1 VAEFHPAAFAN
12 IRVLGCNFRLATITW
27 LRGGA
32 GPEVWRVTFEAST
45 NNATWTP
52 LGAGQRVPGGW
63 QLTNVTVDAGAGI
76 RARGFVA
83 NSGIVETSLRAV
95 PVIITSDGQFGVIS
109 NEFCFSVAGVSGQTV
124 VVERSTDLR
133 QWFRIRTNSVGSTWL
148 YFSDPDWWQA
158 PHRFYRARLW
168 P

>member
-1 VAEFHPAAFAN
+1 LAWRNVPGRTYSIQSRERVA
-12 IRVLGCNFRLATITW
+12 
-27 LRGGA
+27 GGDWASVVALTTDAKA
-32 GPEVWRVTFEAST
+32 G
-45 NNATWTP
+45 TWTP

-76 RARGFVA
+76 RARGFIA
-83 NSGIVETSLRAV
+83 NSGIGEGIVETTLHAV
-95 PVIITSDGQFGVIS
+95 PVIITSDGTFGVVS
-109 NEFCFSVAGVSGQTV
+109 NEFCFSVAGVYRQTV
-124 VVERSTDLR
+124 VIERSADLR
-133 QWFRIRTNSVGSTWL
+133 QWFPIRTNTVGNSWL